1 MTDVNLPLTPRP
13 AVTGAAMMV
22 LAGVCFALVNTL
34 IQAATMKMG
43 VAAPAAAFWQYLVA
57 AVFFLPW
64 IAHNLRLTVATGA
77 VGAHIL
83 RVALSAGGIMLWTLG
98 LAHVPI
104 WQAIALI
111 LLSPFFVTLG
121 AGLLLGEQVTP
132 LRWAAVLAGFA
143 GGAVILAPWSDAFT
157 LAALY
162 PVGAAVLWASVSLLT
177 KRMTHTESAETLT
190 LYLLI
195 GLTPVNAVLAAGS
208 GWAVSQHALPLIA
221 LAGILTAAAQ
231 YLIVRAYAAA
241 DAAYL
246 QPFDHL
252 KLPLNIGLGWLV
264 FGFLPQGSMWLGTAM
279 ILAASMVLLRAEAR
293 GA

>member
-1 MTDVNLPLTPRP
+1 MTDVNIPLSPRP

-22 LAGVCFALVNTL
+22 LAGLCFALVNTL
-34 IQAATMKMG
+34 VQAATMQMG
-43 VAAPAAAFWQYLVA
+43 VAAPAAALWQYLIA
-57 AVFFLPW
+57 ALFFIPW
-64 IAHNLRLTVATGA
+64 IAHNLRRTIATGA
-77 VGAHIL
+77 VAAHIL
-83 RVALSAGGIMLWTLG
+83 RIALSACGIMLWTLG

-121 AGLLLGEQVTP
+121 AGLFLNEQVTA
-132 LRWAAVLAGFA
+132 LRWAAVIIGFA
-143 GGAVILAPWSDAFT
+143 GGTVILAPWSDAFT
-157 LAALY
+157 IAALY
-162 PVGAAVLWASVSLLT
+162 PVGAAMLWAAVSLLT
-177 KRMTHTESAETLT
+177 KRMTRTESAETLT

-195 GLTPVNAVLAAGS
+195 GLTPVNAVLAAGT
-208 GWAVSQHALPLIA
+208 GWGITQHALPLIA
-221 LAGILTAAAQ
+221 VAGILTAAAQ

-264 FGFLPQGSMWLGTAM
+264 FGFLPEGSMWLGTAM
-279 ILAASMVLLRAEAR
+279 ILGASVVLLRAEAR
-293 GA
+293 GE